1 MSKRK
6 NLRQGNKIRRNEA
19 KPSKAK
25 QNQKQNGLVNHEAEY
40 YKRKFGLAVV
50 GEGVRSFAYVVLRF
64 IIG

>member
-6 NLRQGNKIRRNEA
+6 RPCPGKKNRRKKA

-25 QNQKQNGLVNHEAEY
+25 QNQKQIGLVNHEAEY

-50 GEGVRSFAYVVLRF
+50 GEGVRSLAYA
-64 IIG
+64 IIKWLSD